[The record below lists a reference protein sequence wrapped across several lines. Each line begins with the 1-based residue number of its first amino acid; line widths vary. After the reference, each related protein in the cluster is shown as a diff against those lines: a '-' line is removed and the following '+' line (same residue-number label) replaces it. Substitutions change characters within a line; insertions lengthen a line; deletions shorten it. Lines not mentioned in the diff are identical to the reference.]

1 MGQVVSDNQK
11 GRGLSPAF
19 LLACQHYNGNG
30 VGSTP
35 GSGVVVGSG
44 VTVAVGSGVSPGTA
58 ASVAVGDGVAVGV
71 GVLVPVGV
79 GDGVAVGVGVD
90 IQTIFETVIAS
101 PSHALLVE
109 PLISAERPSRGS
121 KSMDRVDGIIR

>member
-1 MGQVVSDNQK
+1 M
-11 GRGLSPAF
+11 
-19 LLACQHYNGNG
+19 ACQHYNGNG

-35 GSGVVVGSG
+35 GSGGAVGFG
-44 VTVAVGSGVSPGTA
+44 VTVGSGVSPGTVVA
-58 ASVAVGDGVAVGV
+58 VAVGDGVAV